1 MKKLL
6 LSLLFALVA
15 LTGLHAQTIW
25 DGTADTSWYNETST
39 EFEISTAEQLAGLA
53 KLVNNGND
61 FSYKTVRLTADIVLN
76 DTSDWG
82 NWESSASA
90 NTWTPIGNWP
100 NLFGGT
106 FDGQGYTVS
115 GIYINSE
122 NDHQGLFGY
131 NEGTIKNIGVTK
143 SYIKGNDNVGGVC
156 GNNSYGKI
164 SDCYNSGTVS
174 NTGNG
179 SSDVGGVCGVNY
191 EGFISNC
198 YNSGTITGTGNGSSD
213 VGGVCGYNIGSIYN
227 CYNSGTISGTDT
239 DNDYDIG
246 VGGVCGFNNYD
257 GSISNC
263 YNTGTV
269 SGTGEVGGVCGENGQ
284 NSSVSNCYNLGNVS
298 GTETF
303 ASIGGVCGVNISNS
317 DVSDCYNS
325 GTVSGGYK
333 SGGVCGYNHNGGVIS
348 DCYNSGTISGS
359 SGVGGV
365 CGYNNYDISNC
376 YNSGEVSGNSCV
388 GGICGT
394 NNDDSSVSNCY
405 NSGTVNGIYYV
416 GGVCGVIYDGKIS
429 NCYYLQYTATG
440 GINGSDARG
449 QAEAKTAE
457 QFASGEVCW
466 LLNEEQSYCAWGQKL
481 GTDPCPVLGG
491 PAVFK
496 DGETYYNEEGSAIIE
511 TNSEQA
517 SFVIVSENLT
527 INIYG
532 SDGEATVYNLASI
545 IVYQGSERIIPVP
558 NPGIYMVRIGN
569 EVQKTI
575 VR

>member
-227 CYNSGTISGTDT
+227 CYN
-239 DNDYDIG
+239 
-246 VGGVCGFNNYD
+246 
-257 GSISNC
+257 
-263 YNTGTV
+263 
-269 SGTGEVGGVCGENGQ
+269 
-284 NSSVSNCYNLGNVS
+284 LGNVS

-466 LLNEEQSYCAWGQKL
+466 LLNEEQSYGAWGQKL